1 MTWAILV
8 AVLQDIGLVKL
19 TKDIAAVK
27 MTMSIGMLYL
37 LLTVQHMYIA
47 FYTEYCVSSIL
58 ASLFLSLASKFQK
71 TFFTTIKP

>member
-19 TKDIAAVK
+19 AKDIAAVK

-37 LLTVQHMYIA
+37 LLTVQHT